1 MDRRSGVMLRL
12 LRYAAM
18 LGMTVI
24 THAEDAGITGDAVAT
39 AGEMAT
45 RLGLPSAP
53 SQAEAVAVA
62 RDIALAEMA
71 GAALHF
77 RQITTKAALDLIR
90 AAKAGVAHHGGR
102 HPGAFHAVRHGAG
115 RFPHLL
121 PPVASPASGG

>member
-1 MDRRSGVMLRL
+1 MLRL

-71 GAALHF
+71 GAA
-77 RQITTKAALDLIR
+77 A
-90 AAKAGVAHHGGR
+90 
-102 HPGAFHAVRHGAG
+102 
-115 RFPHLL
+115 L
-121 PPVASPASGG
+121 PPDHDQGGARPDPHGQGGVCASRRASPRRISCCPTRRWPISAPSAACRLPASGG